1 MAVPLAPHRS
11 SSGLSQFWNVSVAW
25 ASGAETKPDHF
36 EPMKTDHLSYHEAR
50 AEEELALAQ
59 TAATANAVRA
69 HVTLAE
75 MHLEFVYEARTPA
88 PDAKPSA

>member
-1 MAVPLAPHRS
+1 MAAPLAPRRL
-11 SSGLSQFWNVSVAW
+11 SSGLSQFWNGFVAW
-25 ASGAETKPDHF
+25 ASGAETNPNHLDC
-36 EPMKTDHLSYHEAR
+36 MKTDNLSYHEAR

-75 MHLEFVYEARTPA
+75 MHLEFVYEARLPVPDTKPA
-88 PDAKPSA
+88 A